1 MEVVEIREGDINIES
16 EEEEDQTDHPED
28 CEGHLVFLRH
38 LVVAGPAGLLVTL
51 ENNQLQ
57 PRGEKLG
64 TVTTRLSGGVTW
76 QSWHST
82 VSTHDKK

>member
-16 EEEEDQTDHPED
+16 EEEEDQTDDPED

-82 VSTHDKK
+82 LSTHDKE